1 MLSGKRGLVFGV
13 ANKHSLA
20 WAIAEAWRAHG
31 ADVAVVCQ
39 NERTRAAVEKGLA
52 AAAMGRASDDDGGG
66 GCDSVPSTPCT
77 LVCDVAQDGDVAAA
91 VAQASAALARNDAL
105 RRGSGSGSGS
115 GGGGGGGIASIDSAV
130 DGLGGGGRLDMVAHA
145 VAFAPPAALRGRV
158 LDTSWE
164 DFATAQRVSA
174 YSLIEVARETA
185 PLMTGGGSITAL
197 SFLGAQRVVPGYN
210 VMGVAKASLEAL
222 ARQLAAELGGA
233 GIRVNC
239 VSPGPVRTV
248 SARGIRGFADMAR
261 RHNDV
266 APLGRSCD
274 QSEVAETISFLA
286 SAGAA
291 SITGQTLFVD
301 GGYSCMGG
309 ASHSVVDGA
318 DGADGANG

>member
-115 GGGGGGGIASIDSAV
+115 GGGGGGGIASIESAV

-174 YSLIEVARETA
+174 YSLIEVD
-185 PLMTGGGSITAL
+185 G
-197 SFLGAQRVVPGYN
+197 
-210 VMGVAKASLEAL
+210 
-222 ARQLAAELGGA
+222 
-233 GIRVNC
+233 
-239 VSPGPVRTV
+239 
-248 SARGIRGFADMAR
+248 R
-261 RHNDV
+261 RRR
-266 APLGRSCD
+266 L
-274 QSEVAETISFLA
+274 
-286 SAGAA
+286 
-291 SITGQTLFVD
+291 
-301 GGYSCMGG
+301 
-309 ASHSVVDGA
+309 
-318 DGADGANG
+318 